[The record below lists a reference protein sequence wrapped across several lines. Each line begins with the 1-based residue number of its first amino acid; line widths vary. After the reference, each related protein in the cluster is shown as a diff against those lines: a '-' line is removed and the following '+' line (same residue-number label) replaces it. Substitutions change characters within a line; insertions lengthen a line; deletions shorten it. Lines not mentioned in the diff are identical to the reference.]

1 MSDWQL
7 DNKEWVKARK
17 AQWPDYLWNIDLIG
31 GGGAWNK
38 ETLVDMKEYF
48 LTGSEQSRN
57 NIQNW
62 LDYLEPPAFIE
73 LWLHPSESV
82 PTLKEVLKHHYS
94 APKFHGENLTYI
106 KQNLIKVLGNCSN
119 PKFKGVSVFNGRET
133 VLYQVLAEPRFLR
146 ANYHWL
152 NDERFLEEACRAYCA
167 GASVLAKFLREP
179 QSPQVFAAL
188 HVDFWHDALL
198 LGYYPRPEFGWL
210 IKASGQVL
218 AQPGRHSQEQIEV
231 ATKVAAILAQENLP
245 DVIKREVD
253 RIRAGGALP
262 RHDLPRRSYIADT
275 YSSDK

>member
-1 MSDWQL
+1 MSDWLL
-7 DNKEWVKARK
+7 DDKEWVKARK
-17 AQWPDYLWNIDLIG
+17 AQWPDYLWNVKLLG
-31 GGGAWNK
+31 GWSK
-38 ETLVDMKEYF
+38 ETLADMKEYF
-48 LTGSEQSRN
+48 LTGSEHSRN

-62 LDYLEPPAFIE
+62 FDYLEPPAFIE
-73 LWLHPSESV
+73 LWLHPSDNV
-82 PTLKEVLKHHYS
+82 TTLNEVLRQHYLAS
-94 APKFHGENLTYI
+94 RYEPPVNLTSH
-106 KQNLIKVLGNCSN
+106 KQDLIKVLGHCSN

-152 NDERFLEEACRAYCA
+152 NDERFLEEACLAYC
-167 GASVLAKFLREP
+167 GASAMLGSFLRNQ
-179 QSPQVFAAL
+179 QSPQVFAPL
-188 HVDFWHDALL
+188 LIDFWHDALL